1 MLTRPT
7 RSRHVH
13 VDERVTRDS
22 HPPLQGTLPD
32 QQVGLAQAPI
42 KRLLLPRDFMC
53 AFKSEVSV
61 SLSPVR
67 SCNEAPLAFKAKCS
81 GSSPSRCWTPG
92 LGSLTWGSELSLLWE
107 NFCNV
112 ITLQCVCRPP
122 GGQGMGFDYFA
133 SLLLLP
139 SHCGSFFMLE
149 KVFSGRFQSFSL
161 MVFCRCY
168 FDVLVRGGELSV
180 FLCHL
185 GCSRGCG
192 EKGTLLPC
200 WWEHKLV
207 QPLWKI
213 IWSSL
218 KKLKIELPYDPAI
231 PLLDIYPKK
240 MKTLI

>member
-1 MLTRPT
+1 MGGWGALESLSSLPADGLGSVPALLVWPRGVPAPAPVGCWVGPGAVSVLMRPT

-161 MVFCRCY
+161 MV
-168 FDVLVRGGELSV
+168 VLQIVV
-180 FLCHL
+180 I
-185 GCSRGCG
+185 
-192 EKGTLLPC
+192 
-200 WWEHKLV
+200 LV
-207 QPLWKI
+207 CL
-213 IWSSL
+213 
-218 KKLKIELPYDPAI
+218 
-231 PLLDIYPKK
+231 
-240 MKTLI
+240 